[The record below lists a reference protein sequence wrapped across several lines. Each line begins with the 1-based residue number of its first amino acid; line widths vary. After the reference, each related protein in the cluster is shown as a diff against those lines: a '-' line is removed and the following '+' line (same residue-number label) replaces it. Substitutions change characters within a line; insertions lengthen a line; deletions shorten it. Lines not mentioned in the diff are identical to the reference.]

1 MASSGRLHSSILSK
15 LVAGLLEPE
24 QVILL
29 LLDCLREVTPIVVD
43 RGQLSGSDGETSRGT
58 RTSL

>member
-1 MASSGRLHSSILSK
+1 M
-15 LVAGLLEPE
+15 AGLLESE